1 MFDRDSSDEKGG
13 KEAPPFSSPS
23 SFSPPSLTSNEWGR
37 EGRRRRRRAPA
48 YFRVD
53 HNAFPEEEEEKKR
66 KECEACQGWT
76 CTKYK
81 REM

>member
-1 MFDRDSSDEKGG
+1 MFDRDSRDEKGG
-13 KEAPPFSSPS
+13 KEAPPF
-23 SFSPPSLTSNEWGR
+23 PSLTSNEWGA

-48 YFRVD
+48 YFRVA
-53 HNAFPEEEEEKKR
+53 HNAFPEEKEEKKR